1 MMLARTTVAEAP
13 VRMAKRI
20 IPKAASAARAELW
33 KDYIGKRVLRTGAI
47 FSKTIRRLLPATKL
61 PAKTFQKKCCPWR
74 DRLSSQT
81 HQSFPARGGFR
92 LLPQYFRI
100 FFPDCGGVS
109 IKFYLRPFLKPPS

>member
-33 KDYIGKRVLRTGAI
+33 KDYLGKRVLRTGAI

-61 PAKTFQKKCCPWR
+61 PAKTFQNKCCPWR

-81 HQSFPARGGFR
+81 HQSFPARGASR
-92 LLPQYFRI
+92 
-100 FFPDCGGVS
+100 
-109 IKFYLRPFLKPPS
+109 